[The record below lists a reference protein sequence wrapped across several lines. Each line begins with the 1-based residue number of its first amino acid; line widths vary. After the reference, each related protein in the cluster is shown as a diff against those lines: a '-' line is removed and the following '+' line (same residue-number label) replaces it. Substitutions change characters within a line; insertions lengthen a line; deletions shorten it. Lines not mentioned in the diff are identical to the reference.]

1 MKVSP
6 PRLARPFDP
15 PNFRIALFVLL
26 GFLAAC
32 SSKTKEQ
39 TTLSDDKIA
48 RIMADMNIADAA
60 TTGIAGYTKDSL
72 MHHYFN
78 QVFEIHGVSLESYE
92 KDLRIVAQDLERM
105 DRIVKK
111 AEELLTEK
119 SPESAPKPP
128 K

>member
-1 MKVSP
+1 MNVTSAHW
-6 PRLARPFDP
+6 ARPYDLC
-15 PNFRIALFVLL
+15 IALLILL

-32 SSKTKEQ
+32 TPKSEEQ

-72 MHHYFN
+72 MHHYFK

-105 DRIVKK
+105 DRIVKN
-111 AEELLTEK
+111 AEALLTEK
-119 SPESAPKPP
+119 SQGSAPMPP

>member
-1 MKVSP
+1 MNVAAAPWS
-6 PRLARPFDP
+6 RPFDL
-15 PNFRIALFVLL
+15 RIAFLILL
-26 GFLAAC
+26 GFLVAC
-32 SSKTKEQ
+32 SPKSMEQ

-48 RIMADMNIADAA
+48 RIMADLNIADAA
-60 TTGIAGYTKDSL
+60 TTGIAGYPKDSL

-78 QVFEIHGVSLESYE
+78 QVYEMHGITLETYE

-111 AEELLTEK
+111 AEALLTEK
-119 SPESAPKPP
+119 SQGSALMPP